1 MIKISNVTQKAKER
15 IEQTF
20 NNSHELR
27 FTEFDVDGETLYS
40 LDLYFAMCKLYP
52 HDSSIAIY
60 LGGKVDILECE
71 EYGELRFC

>member
-1 MIKISNVTQKAKER
+1 MTRISNVTKRAKER
-15 IEQTF
+15 LEETF

-27 FTEFDVDGETLYS
+27 FTEFDADGETLYS
-40 LDLYFAMCKLYP
+40 LDIFYAMCKLYP